1 MASFHF
7 VRNIP
12 GSSSAPA
19 RNVSTMAPVPARK
32 PTHPDFAPNT
42 SVPMTA
48 PMMSCATVP
57 TTISESAVE
66 ILNQIDSM
74 VATKASTS
82 HSAAENQT
90 CSISVSD
97 AQIYAVQGF
106 GLEAP
111 TAMPAIGVIG
121 RLEAAVKRT
130 PPPNQRIQQT
140 PQRRNWHGDV

>member
-1 MASFHF
+1 MTAYTTATEVVDRATPASQLAGMDHPNTKCATAAAPRKGEKKPTRPTTEASFHL

-32 PTHPDFAPNT
+32 PTQADFAPST
-42 SVPMTA
+42 SVPISA

-66 ILNQIDSM
+66 ILNQIESS
-74 VATKASTS
+74 VAINARIS

-90 CSISVSD
+90 CCIPVSD
-97 AQIYAVQGF
+97 IQI
-106 GLEAP
+106 
-111 TAMPAIGVIG
+111 
-121 RLEAAVKRT
+121 
-130 PPPNQRIQQT
+130 
-140 PQRRNWHGDV
+140 